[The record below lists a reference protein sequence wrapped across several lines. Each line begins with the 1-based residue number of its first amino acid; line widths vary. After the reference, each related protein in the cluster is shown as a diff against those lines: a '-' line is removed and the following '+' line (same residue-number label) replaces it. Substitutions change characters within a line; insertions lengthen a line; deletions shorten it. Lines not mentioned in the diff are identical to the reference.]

1 MPNNPPPLNS
11 PLPPGGGEKLSIE
24 VITMSNEDYID
35 FPCSDLWLGY
45 YHDRGLTPRNPKPFD
60 KKLKMK
66 IKELE
71 EENNRLRQMLSK
83 QQKPTYKKLPE
94 NNLDKF

>member
-1 MPNNPPPLNS
+1 VIFSLH
-11 PLPPGGGEKLSIE
+11 PPGGEYKERKGGIK
-24 VITMSNEDYID
+24 MEDYID
-35 FPCSDLWLGY
+35 FPCSDNWLGY
-45 YHDRGLTPRNPKPFD
+45 YYERGLTPRNPKPFD

>member
-1 MPNNPPPLNS
+1 
-11 PLPPGGGEKLSIE
+11 
-24 VITMSNEDYID
+24 
-35 FPCSDLWLGY
+35 
-45 YHDRGLTPRNPKPFD
+45 
-60 KKLKMK
+60 MK

>member
-1 MPNNPPPLNS
+1 
-11 PLPPGGGEKLSIE
+11 
-24 VITMSNEDYID
+24 
-35 FPCSDLWLGY
+35 
-45 YHDRGLTPRNPKPFD
+45 
-60 KKLKMK
+60 MK

-71 EENNRLRQMLSK
+71 EENNRLRQMLLK